1 MWVFQYYPF
10 SFSNGAFF
18 RLTLGLTDSLN
29 RYAKKSRRVKEGERR
44 GIKERKDRKRGGN
57 LAAKNLASLFLFGGG
72 KREVFLWEFGL
83 DVKGVSMQ
91 TRLVSIDR

>member
-29 RYAKKSRRVKEGERR
+29 RYAKKSRRVKEGEKR
-44 GIKERKDRKRGGN
+44 GIKKRKDRKRGKI
-57 LAAKNLASLFLFGGG
+57 LAAKKSRLSFPVWRRKEERFFCG
-72 KREVFLWEFGL
+72 FGL
-83 DVKGVSMQ
+83 DIK
-91 TRLVSIDR
+91 RSIYANEACFD